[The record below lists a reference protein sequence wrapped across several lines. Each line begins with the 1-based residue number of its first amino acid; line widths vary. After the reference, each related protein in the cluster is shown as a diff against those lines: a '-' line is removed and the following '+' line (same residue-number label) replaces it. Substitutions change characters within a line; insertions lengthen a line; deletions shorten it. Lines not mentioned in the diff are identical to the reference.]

1 MVRSCGMA
9 TLSVTGGS
17 TLSGEIP
24 IAGRKNAA
32 LKLLAASLLTTEQ
45 VTLTRVP
52 AILDVQKMVEIMRAL
67 GSHVTIHE
75 NTVSLTSNQDLKTV
89 VPYDLG
95 RALRASLVL
104 VGPLLAR
111 FGTATFPHPGGC
123 VIGKRGIGT
132 HVTALE
138 QLGAHIALDDETYTV
153 SAPNGLTGTSIY
165 LTERSVTATEN
176 LMMAAC
182 LAKGV
187 TTIRNAA
194 EEDHIR
200 NLADLLRAMGYQV
213 EGDGTSTVV
222 VTGGSLSSTQVE
234 LAIIPDEIEVGTFAV
249 AGYVTGSTITLAG
262 AGTHAQLAP
271 ILSKLDA
278 FHADYTYS
286 ESSQSLTVH
295 PSELRAAS
303 VQVSPWPGFPPDL
316 QSAFTVLA
324 TQAKGTSLIH
334 DWMYDGRFGFV
345 STLQK
350 MGANITICDPHRVLV
365 AGPTRL
371 IRAKTLAP
379 DLRAGAAYVL
389 AALIAEGTS
398 TIENAELIQRGH
410 EHLSERLG
418 QLGATISV
426 C

>member
-1 MVRSCGMA
+1 MA
-9 TLSVTGGS
+9 TLLVTGGS
-17 TLSGEIP
+17 TLSGELP

-32 LKLLAASLLTTEQ
+32 LKLLAASLLTTGS
-45 VTLTRVP
+45 VTLSRVP
-52 AILDVQKMVEIMRAL
+52 AILDVEKMLEILQAL
-67 GSHVTIHE
+67 GIEVIGNDGTIR
-75 NTVSLTSNQDLKTV
+75 LTSNRPVQTT

-111 FGTATFPHPGGC
+111 HGSATFPHPGGC

-132 HVTALE
+132 HITALE
-138 QLGAHIALDDETYTV
+138 QLGAQISLDDETYTV
-153 SAPNGLTGTSIY
+153 SAPQGLVGTQIY
-165 LTERSVTATEN
+165 LSERSVTATEN

-182 LAKGV
+182 AAKG
-187 TTIRNAA
+187 TTVIRNAA

-200 NLADLLRAMGYQV
+200 NLADLLRAMGYAV
-213 EGDGTSTVV
+213 HGDGTSTISIE
-222 VTGGSLSSTQVE
+222 GSSLSSKSVS
-234 LAIIPDEIEVGTFAV
+234 LAVIPDEIEAGTFAV
-249 AGYVTGSTITLAG
+249 AACVTKSTLTLTG
-262 AGTHAQLAP
+262 AGTYAQLTP

-278 FHADYTYS
+278 FNVRFEHNETH
-286 ESSQSLTVH
+286 QSLTIF
-295 PSELRAAS
+295 PSELKASS

-324 TQAKGTSLIH
+324 SQAAGTSLIH

-345 STLQK
+345 GTLQK
-350 MGANITICDPHRVLV
+350 MGANITLCDPHRVLV
-365 AGPTRL
+365 AGPTKL
-371 IRAKTLAP
+371 TRAKTLAP

-398 TIENAELIQRGH
+398 TIEHAELIQRGH
-410 EHLSERLG
+410 EHLTERL
-418 QLGATISV
+418 QNVGATISA